1 MLLFRSPEQLS
12 SSLPARGACEEA
24 HLFRDVGTGMI
35 SPCATAFMQLVAK
48 CLLLAQRGH
57 HDTPSDS
64 GGPCVCS
71 RRANTPS
78 GLLP

>member
-24 HLFRDVGTGMI
+24 HFFRDVGTGMI

-48 CLLLAQRGH
+48 CLLSAQRGH
-57 HDTPSDS
+57 HDTTV
-64 GGPCVCS
+64 GL
-71 RRANTPS
+71 RRALRVFT
-78 GLLP
+78 